1 MSRLIASSGGAD
13 VATVLWSVVAFA
25 IVGCGAS
32 PATAP
37 VSTDAGLI
45 DVGVTTGPPIAGK
58 IPDSWPIPTER
69 AAQQVCFAG
78 VTATSAPM
86 RLSEAGCIIDV
97 ETLEPSPDLVPYT
110 VNAPLWTDGALKQRY
125 FGLPVNGVIEVE
137 ADGNWS
143 FPVGAVLVKN
153 FVLESVIG
161 DARTRRPVETRIML
175 RRAGGWDFLTYRWDE
190 RGVDAVRLAGQLI
203 EPFEVDVDGEPLHI
217 DYLYPDG
224 KTCLA
229 CHSSSAK
236 LILGPRTEQMNGPAP
251 ATPRKAQLDLLST
264 LGVFS
269 APLDDLAGL
278 PAVPAPTSADAT
290 VEAKARAWLH
300 ANCAHCHQPGGWTPP
315 DLDLDLRWDTTLLD
329 ARVCDVRV
337 QYPLFPRLGLWRMRP
352 GRPDDSA
359 IYTRLLS
366 EPLSRMPPAGV
377 SWPDPTGVELVRR
390 WITQLDACP

>member
-1 MSRLIASSGGAD
+1 M
-13 VATVLWSVVAFA
+13 
-25 IVGCGAS
+25 
-32 PATAP
+32 
-37 VSTDAGLI
+37 
-45 DVGVTTGPPIAGK
+45 
-58 IPDSWPIPTER
+58 
-69 AAQQVCFAG
+69 
-78 VTATSAPM
+78 
-86 RLSEAGCIIDV
+86 
-97 ETLEPSPDLVPYT
+97 
-110 VNAPLWTDGALKQRY
+110 
-125 FGLPVNGVIEVE
+125 
-137 ADGNWS
+137 
-143 FPVGAVLVKN
+143 
-153 FVLESVIG
+153 
-161 DARTRRPVETRIML
+161 
-175 RRAGGWDFLTYRWDE
+175 
-190 RGVDAVRLAGQLI
+190 
-203 EPFEVDVDGEPLHI
+203 
-217 DYLYPDG
+217 
-224 KTCLA
+224 
-229 CHSSSAK
+229 
-236 LILGPRTEQMNGPAP
+236 
-251 ATPRKAQLDLLST
+251 LST